1 VVPGFSMPAVAT
13 PTYDLMLLLSTE
25 VPEERRSEILS
36 RVEDTIGKGDGSLV
50 SRHDWGVR
58 NLAYEIRH
66 RADAEYHLLQFTG
79 SPALLE
85 TLGHDLRITDGVT
98 RYRIIK
104 LREGTPPP
112 PEATEE
118 HVGVTA
124 VPDEAPEP
132 E

>member
-1 VVPGFSMPAVAT
+1 MPAVKT

-25 VPEERRSEILS
+25 VPDERRTEILS
-36 RVEDTIGKGDGSLV
+36 RVEDTIGKGDGTVV

-85 TLGHDLRITDGVT
+85 TLGHDLRIADGVT

-104 LREGTPPP
+104 LREGTPLP
-112 PEATEE
+112 PEASLEP
-118 HVGVTA
+118 A
-124 VPDEAPEP
+124 VAAAPADAADSE
-132 E
+132 

>member
-1 VVPGFSMPAVAT
+1 MPAVKT

-25 VPEERRSEILS
+25 VPDERRTEILS
-36 RVEDTIGKGDGSLV
+36 RVEDTIGKGDGAVV

-85 TLGHDLRITDGVT
+85 TLGHDLRIADGVT

-104 LREGTPPP
+104 LREGTPLP
-112 PEATEE
+112 PEASLE
-118 HVGVTA
+118 TA
-124 VPDEAPEP
+124 AAVAGDEAPDSE
-132 E
+132 

>member
-1 VVPGFSMPAVAT
+1 MPAVKT

-25 VPEERRSEILS
+25 VPDERRAEILS
-36 RVEDTIGKGDGSLV
+36 RVEDAIGKGEGSVV

-85 TLGHDLRITDGVT
+85 TLGHDLRIADGVT

-104 LREGTPPP
+104 LRDGMPLP
-112 PEATEE
+112 PEAS
-118 HVGVTA
+118 
-124 VPDEAPEP
+124 PEP
-132 E
+132 AAATAPAEASDSE

>member
-1 VVPGFSMPAVAT
+1 MPAVKT

-25 VPEERRSEILS
+25 VSDERRAEILS
-36 RVEDTIGKGDGSLV
+36 RVEDVIAKGGGSV
-50 SRHDWGVR
+50 DSRHDWGVR

-85 TLGHDLRITDGVT
+85 SLGHDLRIADGVT

-112 PEATEE
+112 PQASLEPAAAA
-118 HVGVTA
+118 G
-124 VPDEAPEP
+124 DEAPDSE
-132 E
+132 

>member
-1 VVPGFSMPAVAT
+1 MPAPSS

-25 VPEERRSEILS
+25 VPDERRAEIMS
-36 RVEDTIGKGDGSLV
+36 RVEDTIGTGGGSVV

-85 TLGHDLRITDGVT
+85 TLGHDLRIADGVT

-112 PEATEE
+112 PEASLEPAAT
-118 HVGVTA
+118 GA
-124 VPDEAPEP
+124 PDEQADSE
-132 E
+132 